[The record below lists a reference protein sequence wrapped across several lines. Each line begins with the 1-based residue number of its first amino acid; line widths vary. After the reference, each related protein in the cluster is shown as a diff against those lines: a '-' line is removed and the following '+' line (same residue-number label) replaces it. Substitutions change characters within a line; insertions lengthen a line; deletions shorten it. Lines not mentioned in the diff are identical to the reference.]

1 MVTLTL
7 SASLA
12 ALLPEH
18 ESSRKNGSYSIMI
31 EANSWTETVNEIR
44 LKFQRVAGHVFDES
58 GQLRS
63 GLLAAVND
71 YVSAHG
77 DGCPQVKP
85 GDEVFLFAQIA
96 GG

>member
-18 ESSRKNGSYSIMI
+18 DNSSKNGRHSITVD
-31 EANSWTETVNEIR
+31 ADCWTEVVNETR
-44 LKFQRVAGHVFDES
+44 VKFQRLASHVFDES
-58 GQLRS
+58 GQLRP

-71 YVSAHG
+71 DVSSYA
-77 DGCPQVKP
+77 DDYPPIKP
-85 GDEVFLFAQIA
+85 GDEIFLFVQIA

>member
-18 ESSRKNGSYSIMI
+18 KNNGRNRRYSITVD
-31 EANSWTETVNEIR
+31 ANSWTEVVNQVQ
-44 LKFQRVAGHVFDES
+44 LKFQCLANHVFDQS
-58 GQLRS
+58 GQLQP

-71 YVSAHG
+71 DVNSRG
-77 DGCPQVKP
+77 DGYPLIKP